1 MDDLDENL
9 ISPISNL
16 PKEITMFLQMLS
28 IEQKKLSRRTM
39 LWVEVGIMALIMVG
53 MNLLLYAVSQTSLSQ
68 SAAIEVEGATSVTS
82 QIVWP
87 GGVSNSLGIATG
99 MATFLLVILTGALTA
114 QEYQWNSYQLLLSRG
129 VPRPVVLIA
138 KFLVIIVAGLLL
150 VVTALLAGAGITA
163 LFSQSLNGTIPFA
176 ELNWGRVALG
186 TLLAA
191 YSLLPYAALTFLLA
205 VLTRSA
211 VASIGVGLAYTTL
224 IESLAMQ
231 GLAFL
236 GGSWATV
243 AQYLPAGLTQSL
255 SAVGNRVAVSAPVA
269 DLSGMLSPERAAMAI
284 ALYTLIFVGLA
295 IMAFR
300 RQDLSE

>member
-68 SAAIEVEGATSVTS
+68 SAAIEVEGAASVTS

-211 VASIGVGLAYTTL
+211 VASIGVGLAYTCL
-224 IESLAMQ
+224 
-231 GLAFL
+231 
-236 GGSWATV
+236 
-243 AQYLPAGLTQSL
+243 
-255 SAVGNRVAVSAPVA
+255 
-269 DLSGMLSPERAAMAI
+269 
-284 ALYTLIFVGLA
+284 LYTSPSP
-295 IMAFR
+295 R
-300 RQDLSE
+300 D